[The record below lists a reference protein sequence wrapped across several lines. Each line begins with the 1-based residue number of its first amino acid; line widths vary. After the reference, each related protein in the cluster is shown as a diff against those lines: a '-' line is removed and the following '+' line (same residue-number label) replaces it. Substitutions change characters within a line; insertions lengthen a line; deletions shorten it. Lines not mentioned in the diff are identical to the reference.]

1 MTQPLPSQALY
12 ENLEKLRNYLKL
24 RVEDIIDLVG
34 VSRPTYYGWRNGRK
48 MNSFSS
54 ANALATIQNLLKV
67 GKHPDWKRWDNI
79 HLTNTRRKEILNE
92 ILAGLS
98 APSDTERS

>member
-1 MTQPLPSQALY
+1 MTQPLPTEALY
-12 ENLEKLRNYLKL
+12 DSLEKLRNYLKL

-54 ANALATIQNLLKV
+54 ASALDTIHKLLKV
-67 GKHPDWKRWDNI
+67 GKHPDWKKWENI
-79 HLTNTRRKEILNE
+79 HLTNIRRKEILAE
-92 ILAGLS
+92 ILAGVS
-98 APSDTERS
+98 APSDTERK